1 MKKSLRFL
9 KKIDWWIILALL
21 PLLFIS
27 ISTLGSFDES
37 LSLMSKQVMWIFIS
51 FSLFFICVSL
61 DMSVLKK
68 TRALLWLYLFGII
81 LLFGLYFFGITLN
94 GAQSW
99 YSIVGVSFQPA
110 DTVKLLLILVL
121 AKYLARRHV
130 AIRSMRHVVIT
141 GLYFIIPFILI
152 FLQPDFGSASILFF
166 IWFGMVMISGLSKK
180 HILLLFT
187 IGAVIVSSMWLF
199 VFQDYQKNRIRSFVD
214 PLSDI
219 QGTGYNAYQS
229 TIAVGSG
236 ELFGKGVGYGTQSRL
251 SFLPEYETDF
261 IFAAISEEWGFVGSV
276 IVLLLF
282 FFILVRMIYIGYR
295 AQGNFE
301 LFFAIGLVVYY
312 MSHILVNV
320 GMNIGLMPVT
330 GVTLPFLSYG
340 GSHLLIEF
348 AGLGMLMSMN
358 RKKIRITKKTT
369 EDIFLR

>member
-1 MKKSLRFL
+1 MKKSFLFL
-9 KKIDWWIILALL
+9 KKIDWWIVLSLL
-21 PLLFIS
+21 PLLFMS
-27 ISTLGSFDES
+27 VSTLGSFDES
-37 LSLMSKQVMWIFIS
+37 LSLMSKQIIWILIS
-51 FSLFFICVSL
+51 LGLFFIISSI
-61 DMSVLKK
+61 DFSFLKK
-68 TRALLWLYLFGII
+68 KHILLWMYGFGIV
-81 LLFGLYFFGITLN
+81 LLIGLFFLGTTIN
-94 GAQSW
+94 GARSW
-99 YSIVGVSFQPA
+99 YSFGGVSFQPA
-110 DTVKLLLILVL
+110 DSLKLILILIL

-130 AIRSMRHVVIT
+130 AIRSMKHVIIT
-141 GLYFIIPFILI
+141 AFYFLVPFSLI
-152 FLQPDFGSASILFF
+152 FIQPDFGSAIILFF
-166 IWFGMVMISGLSKK
+166 IWIGMILVSGLSKR

-199 VFQDYQKNRIRSFVD
+199 VFQDYQKARIKSFID

-261 IFAAISEEWGFVGSV
+261 IFAAMSEEWGFIGSTLV
-276 IVLLLF
+276 LVLLLF
-282 FFILVRMIYIGYR
+282 ILFRMVLIGYR

-301 LFFAIGLVVYY
+301 LFFAIGLVLYY

-340 GSHLLIEF
+340 GSHLLVEF
-348 AGLGMLMSMN
+348 AGLGILMSMN
-358 RKKIRITKKTT
+358 QKKVRITSSKAA
-369 EDIFLR
+369 ELFLR